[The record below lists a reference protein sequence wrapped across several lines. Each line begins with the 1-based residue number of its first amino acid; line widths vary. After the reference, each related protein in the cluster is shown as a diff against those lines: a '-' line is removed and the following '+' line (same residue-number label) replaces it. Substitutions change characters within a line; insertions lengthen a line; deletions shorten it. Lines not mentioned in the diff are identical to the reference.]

1 MEKMSV
7 QNRVQRFSFR
17 KCSFGLASVLLGFWL
32 VSGTSSVYGDEMK
45 ASDPTTVGVETTET
59 LIEPPMTSE
68 IILDQSTSLVVENVE
83 VPSVSTG
90 LVEVKEVP
98 TETVSLSKVDSS
110 DLVTSVEVE
119 SKSVAVNVAQ
129 EMKDGDIAPFSE
141 TDSVGKLVSVKA
153 TENIKVSEPS
163 EAVVKVKN
171 VSEDKSESSIL
182 DSIPKAGD
190 DESPQVKLVGD
201 DEKPLDKAPIRRS
214 QFRVADGGRNTYIGD
229 NYPWKYGNINGDLDR
244 WGYPVRQCTSFVAFR
259 LAETN
264 GFSNVGYLG
273 NGGSWGIN
281 AASRGGYVDKVPAVG
296 SVAWFGPGLFG
307 GDPNYG
313 HVAWVAAVEGD
324 NVIIEEYNF
333 NWSFGYKRRSI
344 SASSV
349 SGYIH
354 FKDLG
359 DRVATPT
366 VQKNAGELASS
377 GTYHFTTKS
386 FIKSEPRVTATDVAY
401 YDVGMSVNYD
411 RTLEADG
418 HHWISYISSKG
429 GRYYIS
435 VGKASSKTATVV
447 TPVSTNPVATV
458 SSSLPASGTYQVKE
472 KSFIK
477 AEPKLSAA
485 DLAYYDAE
493 SSVNYDKVLEADGYR
508 WISYLSFQGNRRYIA
523 IQPLEASNPSA
534 ANQSNVVASSKVSLP
549 ASGSYTFTQKSFI
562 KNEPSLSAENI
573 AYYDIGMSVNYD
585 KIVSG
590 DGRDWLS
597 YISGS
602 GVRRYIALP

>member
-45 ASDPTTVGVETTET
+45 ASDSTTVGVVTTET
-59 LIEPPMTSE
+59 LVEPPMTSE
-68 IILDQSTSLVVENVE
+68 IILDQSASIVVENVE
-83 VPSVSTG
+83 VPSVSTE
-90 LVEVKEVP
+90 LVEVKEVSV
-98 TETVSLSKVDSS
+98 ETVNVSKVDSI
-110 DLVTSVEVE
+110 DLATSVEVE
-119 SKSVAVNVAQ
+119 LKSVAVNTVQ
-129 EMKDGDIAPFSE
+129 EMKDGNIAPSPE
-141 TDSVGKLVSVKA
+141 ADSVEKLAPVKA
-153 TENIKVSEPS
+153 TEDIKVSEPS
-163 EAVVKVKN
+163 EAVAKVKN
-171 VSEDKSESSIL
+171 VLEDKSESSIL
-182 DSIPKAGD
+182 DSIPKVGD
-190 DESPQVKLVGD
+190 DEAPQVKLVGD
-201 DEKPLDKAPIRRS
+201 DEKPLDKARIRRS
-214 QFRVADGGRNTYIGD
+214 RFRVAGVERGTYIGD
-229 NYPWKYGNINGDLDR
+229 NYPWKHGNTYTDLDR

-273 NGGSWGIN
+273 NGADWGIN

-296 SVAWFGPGLFG
+296 SVAWFGRGVFEAS
-307 GDPNYG
+307 DIYG
-313 HVAWVAAVEGD
+313 HVAWVAAVEGN

-333 NWSFGYKRRSI
+333 NWSQNYHRRSI
-344 SASSV
+344 PISSV
-349 SGYIH
+349 SGFIH

-359 DRVATPT
+359 GRVATPT
-366 VQKNAGELASS
+366 VQKNAGELAPS

-386 FIKSEPRVTATDVAY
+386 FIQSEPRVTATDVAY

-447 TPVSTNPVATV
+447 TPVSNNSVVTV

-485 DLAYYDAE
+485 DLAYYDAG

-523 IQPLEASNPSA
+523 IQALEASNPSA

-562 KNEPSLSAENI
+562 KNEPRL
-573 AYYDIGMSVNYD
+573 
-585 KIVSG
+585 
-590 DGRDWLS
+590 
-597 YISGS
+597 
-602 GVRRYIALP
+602 